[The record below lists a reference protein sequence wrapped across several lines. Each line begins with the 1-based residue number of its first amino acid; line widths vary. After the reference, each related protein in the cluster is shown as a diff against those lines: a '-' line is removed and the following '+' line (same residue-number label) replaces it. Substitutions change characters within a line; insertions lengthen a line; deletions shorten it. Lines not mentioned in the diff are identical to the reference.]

1 MSPKLSKLILCC
13 CEPIF
18 SIRNVIKGLTKEICI
33 YKKVVIFHSSVAWTD
48 IRMNGKSDIMQDM
61 VWALSVKS
69 FSRYECEEWGSPL
82 GTIIIII
89 FTFIIIMIVIIIQPW
104 PEGPARWERWG
115 CYWQTVSPQCTM
127 FTLFSIFLRATEQA
141 QIYFDI
147 WVLVSHFKIWF
158 TSG

>member
-18 SIRNVIKGLTKEICI
+18 SIRKVIKGLTKEICI

-89 FTFIIIMIVIIIQPW
+89 FTFINIMIVIIIQPW

-115 CYWQTVSPQCTM
+115 CYWQTVSPQWEGGR
-127 FTLFSIFLRATEQA
+127 LFEPSAGFFYGNSCNFGTKSRKI
-141 QIYFDI
+141 
-147 WVLVSHFKIWF
+147 VSKV
-158 TSG
+158 GN